1 MLKEPTAYQH
11 ELEMVTLESLVPA
24 DHLVRK
30 IDAAIDLTF
39 IRAKVAHLYCANNG
53 RPAIDPVLLF
63 KLLLLGYLFGIRSER
78 QLIRE
83 VQVNV
88 AYRWF
93 LGLRLTDK
101 VPDAST
107 ISQNRRRRFADSCI
121 YQEIFDEIVLQ
132 AIGRGMVDGKVL
144 YTDSTHLKAN
154 ANKNKYDIADVAVK
168 PAAYLEEL
176 DAAIDAD
183 RQAQGKRPLKR
194 KSDKDDPG
202 SGPTKQIKVSRTDP
216 DSGYMVRD
224 GKPKGFFYLDHR
236 TVDAKYAIIT
246 DTHVTPANV
255 HDSQPYLA
263 RLDRQSE
270 RFNLNPYAVGLDAG
284 YFTPTVCQGLEDRL
298 IAGVM
303 GYRRPTHKDGYY
315 YKREY
320 VYDAQSDTYTCPY
333 QQVIPYKTTSRA
345 GYREYHSDPGACSNC
360 PGRSRCTKSANHV
373 KVVVRHVWEPAKER
387 VNARRLTSA
396 GKKIYARRKETV
408 ERSFADAKQLHGH
421 RYARMRG
428 LNKVMEQ
435 CLLAAAAQNMKK
447 IALLLAQLLRSF
459 YGLTASYQPLRC
471 TQISILRLFL
481 MLMTKRTVFN

>member
-1 MLKEPTAYQH
+1 MLREPTAYQH
-11 ELEMVTLESLVPA
+11 ELEMVTLESLVPS

-39 IRAKVAHLYCANNG
+39 IRAKVAHLYCADNG
-53 RPAIDPVLLF
+53 RPALDPVLLF

-107 ISQNRRRRFADSCI
+107 ISQNRRRRFADSEI

-132 AIGRGMVDGKVL
+132 AIGRGMVEGKVL

-154 ANKNKYDIADVAVK
+154 ANKNKYDLADVAVK

-183 RQAQGKRPLKR
+183 RQAQGKRPLKPR
-194 KSDKDDPG
+194 QDDDDG
-202 SGPTKQIKVSRTDP
+202 SGPTKEIKVSRTDP
-216 DSGYMVRD
+216 ESGYMVRD

-236 TVDAKYAIIT
+236 TVDGKHAIIT

-263 RLDRQSE
+263 RIDRQSQ

-284 YFTPTVCQGLEDRL
+284 YFTPMVCKGLEDRL

-303 GYRRPTHKDGYY
+303 GYRRPTHKDGYF

-320 VYDAQSDTYTCPY
+320 IYDAASDTYTCPY
-333 QQVIPYKTTSRA
+333 HQQIPYKTTSRA
-345 GYREYHSDPGACSNC
+345 GYREYHSDPDLCTSC
-360 PGRSRCTKSANHV
+360 PGRDRCTQSANRV
-373 KVVVRHVWEPAKER
+373 KVIVRHVWEDAKAR
-387 VNARRLTSA
+387 VDARRLTPA

-421 RYARMRG
+421 RYARLRG
-428 LNKVMEQ
+428 LKKVMEQ

-447 IALLLAQLLRSF
+447 IALLLAQLLTSF
-459 YGLTASYQPLRC
+459 YAATGPYRPLIDAQFNALRSLLALT
-471 TQISILRLFL
+471 
-481 MLMTKRTVFN
+481 TKRPAVT